1 MYVNGDDIRFA
12 DTVNCSTI
20 PYWIESGIN
29 TSSTVIWIKMP
40 TLAASSTKIIKMY
53 YGNPNA
59 TAASNGDST
68 FMLFDDFTG
77 STLNTSKWKTY
88 GSSNSGYAIIAG
100 QIAVTAGTSS
110 TNTIG
115 SRVFVSSNSFSSP
128 LIVEGLVTST
138 SGFYSAL
145 GILNSGTWD
154 GYSLYYGDNTAGVN
168 AGLHIGQDYSDD
180 VDYASHIETTET
192 NAGNLAGI
200 WQLSWPTSNS
210 QTGIWPGGTANANTT
225 GVTLGSSVQITFGQ
239 LFTSIGTASY
249 DWVRARQ
256 YAISDP
262 TVQIGSEQ
270 LNHNSGIED
279 ITTLNSVRLYPNPAY
294 NRIFVD
300 MTNCNENFKSMDLM
314 DISGRVLQIV
324 NIQQVASIYEIPL
337 TNLSKGIYLIQL
349 RGEDGLLTRKVVVN

>member
-1 MYVNGDDIRFA
+1 MKKTLLSKLVLSIVLLSISFSVAYSQKCLQGWKYDLPISVSNTVFSSLADYQVKVVVNTASPIASGKMNVNGDDIRFA

-225 GVTLGSSVQITFGQ
+225 GVTLGSSV
-239 LFTSIGTASY
+239 
-249 DWVRARQ
+249 
-256 YAISDP
+256 
-262 TVQIGSEQ
+262 
-270 LNHNSGIED
+270 
-279 ITTLNSVRLYPNPAY
+279 
-294 NRIFVD
+294 
-300 MTNCNENFKSMDLM
+300 
-314 DISGRVLQIV
+314 
-324 NIQQVASIYEIPL
+324 
-337 TNLSKGIYLIQL
+337 
-349 RGEDGLLTRKVVVN
+349 